1 VSRKDVWAYVRY
13 ALGEVLLI
21 VAGIL
26 LALQINNW
34 NEERI
39 EQKEIRE
46 YALNLSDAIDAD
58 MKMLGPVE
66 MQIKAIMR
74 QSEEAANYLRNRA
87 VDEMSNAE
95 LFFLTNTTGYR
106 PYTWNR
112 AALEQLKASGGL
124 RKMQNTLLVQRI
136 SDYDALAQHLDQDYQ
151 EDEGS
156 ARAIWHL
163 VNELIDQ
170 NYPLDGLYELLLWE
184 DGFTDS
190 DIERRLTKFR
200 ETELFKELKNM
211 NRSLLSQDIAKFRQL
226 ANLNR
231 DYSENVR
238 ARPDIELPRLRE
250 FAREI
255 QSLINDDYR

>member
-1 VSRKDVWAYVRY
+1 MSRKDVWAYVRY

-39 EQKEIRE
+39 EKKEIRE

-74 QSEEAANYLRNRA
+74 QSEEAANYLRNRT

-95 LFFLTNTTGYR
+95 LFFLTHTTGYR

-170 NYPLDGLYELLLWE
+170 NYPLDGLYELLLCE
-184 DGFTDS
+184 DGVTDS

-211 NRSLLSQDIAKFRQL
+211 NRSLRSQDSA
-226 ANLNR
+226 
-231 DYSENVR
+231 
-238 ARPDIELPRLRE
+238 
-250 FAREI
+250 
-255 QSLINDDYR
+255 